1 MAIHATQFTIDEL
14 LAACR
19 RRRRLLVL
27 PFLGIVIACT
37 TGAFILPRKYQSSTT
52 ILVQRDEVL
61 NPLINFTMAVSAAS
75 LDRLSSLNEI
85 VFSQSTI
92 DLLIDTTGLGKD
104 VSGRMERENLVKE
117 VRAGIGTERQG
128 EESFTITYLDTDS
141 NRAMAAVTFLA
152 NYFIRTRLQVE
163 GQRNEYAVEFYEKK
177 LEELKQKFEG
187 SQKVVIAT
195 LRKRINEMPIE
206 GRALYSRVDDVDQG
220 IEKIDSDIRVR
231 KHALEALREFPG
243 AFQTDS
249 GKHRIVELQHA
260 EIPFAA
266 DLRILMSKY
275 GEVTGRYTEKY
286 PEVRKLEQQ
295 ILGVLEQMRIAAD
308 AELGQ
313 LRKQRREMEAK
324 RGLNVRELQHTS
336 IAEKEDLDKTSN
348 FTIFQNLYDEMKI
361 KLEQARTSRDLA
373 KKATNQFIII
383 DPPRVPLEPSKPNR
397 LLIILGGIGLGLFV
411 GILSAGIGELTDTRV
426 RTSFDVEIHGKPI
439 LAYLPDAT
447 TGAGF

>member
-1 MAIHATQFTIDEL
+1 
-14 LAACR
+14 
-19 RRRRLLVL
+19 
-27 PFLGIVIACT
+27 
-37 TGAFILPRKYQSSTT
+37 
-52 ILVQRDEVL
+52 
-61 NPLINFTMAVSAAS
+61 
-75 LDRLSSLNEI
+75 
-85 VFSQSTI
+85 
-92 DLLIDTTGLGKD
+92 
-104 VSGRMERENLVKE
+104 
-117 VRAGIGTERQG
+117 
-128 EESFTITYLDTDS
+128 
-141 NRAMAAVTFLA
+141 VTFLA
-152 NYFIRTRLQVE
+152 NYFIRTRLEVE

-177 LEELKQKFEG
+177 LEELKEKFEG

-206 GRALYSRVDDVDQG
+206 GRALYTRVDDADQG
-220 IEKIDSDIRVR
+220 IEKIDSDIQARE
-231 KHALEALREFPG
+231 HALEALREFPG

-260 EIPFAA
+260 DVPFAA
-266 DLRILMSKY
+266 DLRTLMSKY
-275 GEVTGRYTEKY
+275 GELTGRYTDKY

-295 ILGVLEQMRIAAD
+295 ILAVLEQMRIAAD
-308 AELGQ
+308 AELGR
-313 LRKQRREMEAK
+313 LRKQRREMETK

-373 KKATNQFIII
+373 GKATNQFVII
-383 DPPRVPLEPSKPNR
+383 DPPRVPPEPSKPNR

-426 RTSFDVEIHGKPI
+426 RTAFDVEIYGKPV
-439 LAYLPDAT
+439 LAYLPEST